1 MEEKKLSE
9 EEIMDNV
16 RNKRIKIFNLNIVI
30 SLYRSGKF

>member
-30 SLYRSGKF
+30 SLYRSRKF

>member
-1 MEEKKLSE
+1 MEEIKLSE

-30 SLYRSGKF
+30 SLYRSRKF